1 MPSALHL
8 LRTKGQGL
16 RRTADQYGV
25 SSLTLP
31 RGARLSDASWQSRHR
46 IVNRLLWFHVPVFLV
61 VGILGPRPAWEA
73 VLLTLAVAAWA
84 AVVPALP
91 STKARA
97 SHTSVG
103 LIACTFVA
111 IELTGGEMATHI
123 HLYAVLIFVALY
135 QQWTPL
141 VSAIGVVVVHH
152 GVVGLIAPERV
163 FGDHHMGIGAAIG
176 MVAVHAGLLTLE
188 VAGIVILWHFAEQAE
203 RENEALAREAEEA
216 RREVERTEQEA
227 RERAA
232 EELRQ
237 RSEEAAAKAQQIT
250 EDVAAISAEAN
261 AAISAVAAVDRQLSQ
276 LSGSVQG
283 IAARSAT
290 AAGTA
295 ADGKGAAASAGEKV
309 RKLEQSV
316 GEIADVNAIIA
327 SLAEQTNLLALNA
340 TIEAARAGEL
350 GKGFAVV
357 AGEVKDL
364 ARETASSVEKVNQ
377 VITAIV
383 AETDD
388 VAQTFAHTTDAVDGI
403 HELQLSIA
411 SSVEEQAAV
420 LAEVTKQLSNATAA
434 ADQVLAGL
442 QKLSA

>member
-1 MPSALHL
+1 M
-8 LRTKGQGL
+8 
-16 RRTADQYGV
+16 

-31 RGARLSDASWQSRHR
+31 RGARLSEASWQARHR
-46 IVNRLLWFHVPVFLV
+46 IVSRLLWFHVPVFLV
-61 VGILGPRPAWEA
+61 VGILGPRPVWEA
-73 VLLTLAVAAWA
+73 VALTVAVAVWA
-84 AVVPALP
+84 SLAPVVPSAKGK
-91 STKARA
+91 S

-135 QQWTPL
+135 QQWAPL
-141 VSAIGVVVVHH
+141 VSSIGVVVVHH
-152 GVVGLIAPERV
+152 GVLGLLSPERV

-176 MVAVHAGLLTLE
+176 MVALHAGLLVLE
-188 VAGIVILWHFAEQAE
+188 VAGIVIFWHFAEQAE
-203 RENEALAREAEEA
+203 RENEVLAQQAEQA
-216 RREVERTEQEA
+216 RREVERAEHEA
-227 RERAA
+227 QERAA

-237 RSEEAAAKAQQIT
+237 RSEETAARARRIVA
-250 EDVAAISAEAN
+250 DVATISSEAH
-261 AAISAVAAVDRQLSQ
+261 AAISAVAAVDRELAN
-276 LSGSVQG
+276 LTESVRG
-283 IAARSAT
+283 IATRSASAAST
-290 AAGTA
+290 AAE
-295 ADGKGAAASAGEKV
+295 GKDAAASAGEKV

-364 ARETASSVEKVNQ
+364 ARETASSVQKVNQ

-388 VAQTFAHTTDAVDGI
+388 VAQTFASTTGAVDGI
-403 HELQLSIA
+403 HDLQLNIA
-411 SSVEEQAAV
+411 SSVDEQAAV
-420 LAEVTKQLSNATAA
+420 LAEVTRQLSTATAA
-434 ADQVLAGL
+434 AGQVLTGL
-442 QKLSA
+442 EKLSANAER